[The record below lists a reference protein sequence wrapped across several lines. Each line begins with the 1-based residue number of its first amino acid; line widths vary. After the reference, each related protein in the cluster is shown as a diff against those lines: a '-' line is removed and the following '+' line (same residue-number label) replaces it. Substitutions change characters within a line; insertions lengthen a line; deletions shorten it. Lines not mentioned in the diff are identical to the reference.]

1 MALYKDVTS
10 LKNHIDEIET
20 IGQLRTFFLKK
31 NLKLVVTILS
41 TGFTCMDWDIT
52 QRQVAGILELGLKMK
67 ISKFVG
73 DEILLETQFYE
84 SVRLDH
90 TDPVDQK
97 TLLEKLKQGISNCIK
112 RGC

>member
-1 MALYKDVTS
+1 MVFKEDIAD
-10 LKNHIDEIET
+10 LKRYVSQIES
-20 IGQLRTFFLKK
+20 IGQLREFLIEKK
-31 NLKLVVTILS
+31 LKLVVTILS

-52 QRQVAGILELGLKMK
+52 QRQVAGILELGLKIK
-67 ISKFVG
+67 ISKLVG

>member
-1 MALYKDVTS
+1 MVFKEDIAD
-10 LKNHIDEIET
+10 LKRYVSQIES
-20 IGQLRTFFLKK
+20 IGQLREFLIEKK
-31 NLKLVVTILS
+31 LKLVVTILS